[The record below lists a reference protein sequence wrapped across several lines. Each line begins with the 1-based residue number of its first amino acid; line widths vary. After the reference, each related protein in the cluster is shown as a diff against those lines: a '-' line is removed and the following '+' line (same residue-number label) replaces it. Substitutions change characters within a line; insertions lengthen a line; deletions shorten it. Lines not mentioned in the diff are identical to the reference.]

1 MVKKTIKKYKIKR
14 VIRKIKKGGSKIGN
28 NLGNIQ
34 NTFTNKQNQILNSS
48 RFSEENDKFNYKVIF
63 NSIKELLHLAQNG
76 KELKQ
81 RIVTEIEDKVNDLKP
96 EDSPFLFQ
104 LKETALE
111 LLSNINNY
119 IEKCTEIMMAN
130 NIDNKKKNWYK
141 MVLAAD
147 LICYLPE
154 PVIKLISQKVE
165 SALSKISGRNTILSA
180 SDKVSN
186 NAFKNM
192 LEILKSIFDIYYK
205 VCAIKNKIAN
215 IYLAIE
221 KKEPEKNEFHSGGM
235 RIKKIKTKKI
245 KKRYLKIEL

>member
-28 NLGNIQ
+28 NLGIIPQ
-34 NTFTNKQNQILNSS
+34 NTFSNKQNHFLNPSN
-48 RFSEENDKFNYKVIF
+48 FSEENDKFNYKVIF

-81 RIVTEIEDKVNDLKP
+81 RIVTEIEDKVNDLNP

-141 MVLAAD
+141 MVLASD

-205 VCAIKNKIAN
+205 ICAIKNKIAN

-221 KKEPEKNEFHSGGM
+221 KK
-235 RIKKIKTKKI
+235 KKRTLRRVYYTTKKN
-245 KKRYLKIEL
+245 